1 MLYLRHI
8 SLFRDDSGVGPVC
21 LKIKNQK
28 GGKEYVSDSFYLFN
42 GIEFLPDVLAKEERV
57 YGF

>member
-1 MLYLRHI
+1 
-8 SLFRDDSGVGPVC
+8 VC

-42 GIEFLPDVLAKEERV
+42 GIEFLPDVLAKEERM